1 MGSVRYCIL
10 LWGFAALMVMSGF
23 ARAQDVKAQNIKAT
37 PQELYGA
44 LFIAVQEQHLFADSK
59 TFADAVATKPVPEI
73 MKAYE
78 LEAKLS
84 GFDLKSFITRYFRFE
99 AAPAS
104 SYKTG
109 KEDICTHI
117 RNLWPVLTR
126 KPDDVP
132 AGSSLL
138 PLKYPYIV
146 PGGRFREIYYW
157 DSYFTMLG
165 LRYSGKKK
173 LMRFMVQN
181 FADLIARY
189 GHVPNGNRSY
199 YLSRSQP
206 PFFALMVDLLA
217 QEEGN
222 KVYQEF
228 LPALRQEYDFWMDG
242 AEQLAEGQVY
252 RRVVRMG
259 DGSLLN
265 RYFSDSALPRDES
278 WREDVATAARSARNA
293 YDVYRNLR
301 AAAESGWDFSS
312 RWLENP
318 QDLATI
324 RTLDIV
330 PVDLNSLL
338 YHLEQVLMHAY
349 VLDGDN
355 RSAEIFQARSEARKQ
370 AINDYLW
377 NDNIG
382 SFSDYIISKHQLSP
396 LVTAAGFFPLFFSL
410 ADEVQ
415 AGRVA
420 ATARKHLLKNGGL
433 LTTTVETG
441 QQWDAPNVWAPLQWI
456 AVKGLENYGKDML
469 AGQIARNWTDT
480 VLSNYRHSGALK
492 EKYTA
497 YQRTANAGGGEYPN
511 QDGFGWTNGVFL
523 ALINVMPHLPAGA
536 ACNLR

>member
-1 MGSVRYCIL
+1 MRKMQYSVLI
-10 LWGFAALMVMSGF
+10 WGCAALSVVTGY
-23 ARAQDVKAQNIKAT
+23 AQAQDIRGT
-37 PQELYGA
+37 PQALYGA
-44 LFIAVQEQHLFADSK
+44 LFVAVQEQKLFPDSK
-59 TFADAVATKPVPEI
+59 TFADAIAVEPAEKI
-73 MKAYE
+73 MQAYE
-78 LEAKLS
+78 QEIKQS
-84 GFDLKSFITRYFRFE
+84 TFDLKSFVTRYFRFE
-99 AAPAS
+99 AEPAS
-104 SYKTG
+104 GYKSG

-126 KPDDVP
+126 KPDEAS

-138 PLKYPYIV
+138 PLKYPYVV

-165 LRYSGKKK
+165 LRYSGEKK
-173 LMRFMVQN
+173 LMRSMVRN
-181 FADLIARY
+181 FADLITRY

-217 QEEGN
+217 EEEGN
-222 KVYQEF
+222 QVYKEF
-228 LPALRQEYDFWMDG
+228 LPALRQEYDFWMEG
-242 AEQLAEGQVY
+242 AEQLGQGQNY
-252 RRVVRMG
+252 RRVVRMN

-265 RYFSDSALPRDES
+265 RYYSDSAMPRDES
-278 WREDVATAARSARNA
+278 WREDVATAARSGRDVG
-293 YDVYRNLR
+293 DVYRDLR

-338 YHLEQVLMHAY
+338 YHLEQVLMQAY
-349 VLDGDN
+349 ALEGDN
-355 RSAEIFQARSEARKQ
+355 PSAEAFRARSEARKQ

-377 NDNIG
+377 NDNTG
-382 SFSDYIISKHQLSP
+382 SFADYVISKHQLSQAI
-396 LVTAAGFFPLFFSL
+396 TAVGIFPLLFSL
-410 ADEVQ
+410 ADDIQ
-415 AGRVA
+415 AERVTI
-420 ATARKHLLKNGGL
+420 ATAEHLLQEGGL
-433 LTTTVETG
+433 LTTTVKTG

-456 AVKGLENYGKDML
+456 AVKGFGNYGKDML
-469 AGQIARNWTDT
+469 ATQIARNWTDT
-480 VLSNYRHSGALK
+480 VLHNYRSTGALK

-497 YQRTANAGGGEYPN
+497 YQNSADAGGGEYPN

-523 ALINVMPHLPAGA
+523 ALVNVLPQLPAGD
-536 ACNLR
+536 ACKVQ

>member
-1 MGSVRYCIL
+1 MGRVQYSIL
-10 LWGFAALMVMSGF
+10 LWGCAALSVVSGL
-23 ARAQDVKAQNIKAT
+23 AQAQDNKAT
-37 PQELYGA
+37 PQALYGA

-59 TFADAVATKPVPEI
+59 TFADAVAVKPVPEI
-73 MKAYE
+73 MEAYRQE
-78 LEAKLS
+78 SQLTT
-84 GFDLKSFITRYFRFE
+84 FDLKNFVTRYFRFE
-99 AAPAS
+99 AEPAS
-104 SYKTG
+104 GYKSG

-126 KPDDVP
+126 KPDEAS

-138 PLKYPYIV
+138 PLKYPYVV

-165 LRYSGKKK
+165 LRYSDEKK
-173 LMRFMVQN
+173 LMRSMVQN
-181 FADLIARY
+181 FADLITRY

-217 QEEGN
+217 EEEGDQ
-222 KVYQEF
+222 VYKEF
-228 LPALRQEYDFWMDG
+228 LPALKQEYDFWMEG
-242 AEQLAEGQVY
+242 GEQLSAGQVY
-252 RRVVRMG
+252 RRVVRMN

-265 RYFSDSALPRDES
+265 RYYSDSAMPRDES
-278 WREDVATAARSARNA
+278 WREDVATAARSKRDAP
-293 YDVYRNLR
+293 DVYRDLR

-338 YHLEQVLMHAY
+338 YHLEQVLVRASA
-349 VLDGDN
+349 LAGDN
-355 RSAEIFQARSEARKQ
+355 ASAEAFRARSEARKQ
-370 AINDYLW
+370 AINNYLW
-377 NDNIG
+377 NDNTG
-382 SFSDYIISKHQLSP
+382 SFADYVISKHQLSQA
-396 LVTAAGFFPLFFSL
+396 VTAAGFFPLFFAL
-410 ADEVQ
+410 ADDMQ
-415 AGRVA
+415 AERVA
-420 ATARKHLLKNGGL
+420 GAAEVHLLKEGGL
-433 LTTTVETG
+433 LTTTVKTG

-456 AVKGLENYGKDML
+456 AVKGLENYGKDDL
-469 AGQIARNWTDT
+469 ASQIAGHWTDT
-480 VLSNYRHSGALK
+480 VLSNYRRSGALK

-497 YQRTANAGGGEYPN
+497 YQNTADAGGGEYPN

-523 ALINVMPHLPAGA
+523 ALVNVLPNLPAGGD
-536 ACNLR
+536 CKKQ